1 VAERSAGR
9 GFPSG
14 ARRSPWPRRDP
25 VERPILSRRAFLGSI
40 GPAAAG
46 LVLSHPPAPSSKQES
61 PPRRSVIGRSQ
72 AGRPLEVY
80 RFGQGRTRVFILGG
94 QHGQPEANTGELARL
109 FVSFF
114 TQWPRELP
122 ANLSL
127 DIMPVANPDGM
138 ADGTREYVSGVDPN
152 RNWRTAD
159 WGPDAAGPDGWLRPG
174 LGGPRPF
181 SERETAALA
190 GWLLRQRPALAL
202 NYHSAGGFL
211 LADRH
216 GLSGQLAET
225 YAAAS
230 GYWWPDPGVN
240 PFSYPITGSMDDW
253 LTAIGIPNLFLEL
266 TTYADAEVDRNLAG
280 LRAVLEQLGEIVAV

>member
-1 VAERSAGR
+1 MQ
-9 GFPSG
+9 
-14 ARRSPWPRRDP
+14 
-25 VERPILSRRAFLGSI
+25 
-40 GPAAAG
+40 PA
-46 LVLSHPPAPSSKQES
+46 

-80 RFGQGRTRVFILGG
+80 RFGQGQTRVFILGG
-94 QHGQPEANTGELARL
+94 QHGQPEANTAELARL

-114 TQWPRELP
+114 SQWPRELP
-122 ANLSL
+122 ASLSL
-127 DIMPVANPDGM
+127 DVMPVANPDGM
-138 ADGTREYVSGVDPN
+138 EGGGREFVTGVDPN

-159 WGPDAAGPDGWLRPG
+159 WEPDAAGPDGRLRAG

-190 GWLLRQRPALAL
+190 VWLLRRRPALVL

-216 GLSGQLAET
+216 GLPGRLAGT

-230 GYWWPDPGVN
+230 GYWWPEPGIN

-266 TTYADAEVDRNLAG
+266 TTYADAELDRNLAA
-280 LRAVLEQLGEIVAV
+280 LRAVLAHLAELVAV